1 MATATTHAATQYHWD
16 QLPKEAIGT
25 KVTRRFFNGDRMTIA
40 RLELKKGGRA
50 KSHSHDAEEVM
61 CVLKGAVI
69 VKLNDEEVVVTAGAV
84 MDIPGG
90 VVHEIVAAEDSEILD
105 AFSPIR
111 QDWLDKKDTY
121 YER

>member
-1 MATATTHAATQYHWD
+1 MAVATSRKAVHYHWNE
-16 QLPKEAIGT
+16 LTKEAIGT

-61 CVLKGAVI
+61 CVLKGAITVRI
-69 VKLNDEEVVVTAGAV
+69 NGEESIANAGDVV
-84 MDIPGG
+84 DIPGG

-105 AFSPIR
+105 AFTPIR